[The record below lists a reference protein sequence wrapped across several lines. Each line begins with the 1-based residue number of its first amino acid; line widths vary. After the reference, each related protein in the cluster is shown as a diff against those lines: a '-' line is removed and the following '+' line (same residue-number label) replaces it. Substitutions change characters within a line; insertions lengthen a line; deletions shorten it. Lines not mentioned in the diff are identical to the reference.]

1 MSSIANGL
9 ANKQWPSEPNK
20 ILGNIQMGAADVAGP
35 RLLLNVVVAAEIAK
49 GTENLKKSEAAG
61 RSRGGKPRQLSKS
74 ALGC

>member
-1 MSSIANGL
+1 
-9 ANKQWPSEPNK
+9 
-20 ILGNIQMGAADVAGP
+20 MGAADVAGP